1 MTRSLTERY
10 DDRIAGVLSCYDR
23 VVITGTVPV
32 ICYAEGMTRFLYAN
46 GIRIFDYPAF
56 AMKLRDRVRDGA
68 ASLAAAAGLTIEH
81 IAKSHIRKEEV
92 VARVLAR
99 RGDHP
104 GLVHIVSAMEAC
116 DSYRPWH
123 DKASGKTFVRP
134 DSGKCLHYYFYF
146 IDAVVGLVYLRVPT
160 WSPFRLQFYC
170 NGHSWLARQMT
181 AAGIGYTMADNAFV
195 RIDDWPRAQQLADAL
210 SPDQLHQV
218 NPCLFASRPCCGA
231 KWRDHYA
238 SQCCPVCDVFGQSY
252 RWSLMQVEYATDLAF
267 RSTAT
272 LGPLYD
278 QLIRQTVLSVK
289 AEQVASFLGR
299 HITPQL
305 AQEIG
310 SQFSTRIEGTCVKH
324 RFGKSSIKMYDKC
337 GIVLRIET
345 TTNDV
350 SFFKHHR
357 KVEHRDRPPTR
368 KLAAVKKS
376 IYSLIDLREILHGC
390 NRRYLAH
397 LSALDDFSAGVRALD
412 RLTKPRKVEEKTVK
426 GVNFFEPGDRALLH
440 ALQNPRIN
448 LAGIRRGDLRAELHM
463 FSPNRLSRQLRRLLD
478 IGVIKRVSGTYRY
491 YLTKAGR
498 AATAAAEHLTAATI
512 IPALI

>member
-1 MTRSLTERY
+1 MSQSLRERY

-32 ICYAEGMTRFLYAN
+32 ICYAEGMTRFLYAS
-46 GIRIFDYPAF
+46 GIRIFDYPRF
-56 AMKLRDRVRDGA
+56 AQTLRDRVRDR
-68 ASLAAAAGLTIEH
+68 AAALASDAGLLIEH

-92 VARVLAR
+92 VARVLAQ

-104 GLVHIVSAMEAC
+104 GVVHVISAMEAC

-146 IDAVVGLVYLRVPT
+146 MDAALGLIYLRVPT

-170 NGHSWLARQMT
+170 NGHSWLARQLT
-181 AAGIGYTMADNAFV
+181 AAGIGYTMADNAFT
-195 RIDDWPRAQQLADAL
+195 RIDEWPRAQQLADAL
-210 SPDQLHQV
+210 SPDQLHRI
-218 NPCLFASRPCCGA
+218 L
-231 KWRDHYA
+231 DHYA
-238 SQCCPVCDVFGQSY
+238 GLCCPVCDVFGQSY
-252 RWSLMQVEYATDLAF
+252 HWSLMQVEYATDLVF
-267 RSTAT
+267 RSTTT

-278 QLIRQTVLSVK
+278 QLVRQSVLSVK

-299 HITPQL
+299 QITPQL

-310 SQFSTRIEGTCVKH
+310 SQFSTRIEGTCIKH

-345 TTNDV
+345 TANDV

-357 KVEHRDRPPTR
+357 KVEHRGALPTR
-368 KLAAVKKS
+368 ELAPVKKS
-376 IYSLIDLREILHGC
+376 IYSLIDLREILLGC

-397 LSALDDFSAGVRALD
+397 LSALDDFSAGVRALG
-412 RLTKPRKVEEKTVK
+412 RLTKPREIDGKTVK
-426 GVNFFEPGDRALLH
+426 GINFFEPGDHALLH
-440 ALQNPRIN
+440 ALQNPRLNI
-448 LAGIRRGDLRAELHM
+448 AGVRRADLLPSLEM
-463 FSPNRLSRQLRRLLD
+463 FSPSRLSRQLRRLLD
-478 IGVIKRVSGTYRY
+478 IGVIKRVTGTYRY

-498 AATAAAEHLTAATI
+498 AATAAAERLSDATI